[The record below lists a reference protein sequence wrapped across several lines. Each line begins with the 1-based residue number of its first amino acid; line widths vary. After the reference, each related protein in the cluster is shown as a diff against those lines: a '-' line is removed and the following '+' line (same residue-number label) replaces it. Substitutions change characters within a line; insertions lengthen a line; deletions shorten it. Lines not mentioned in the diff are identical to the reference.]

1 MLLKYPAHKK
11 LVFVLDNLWAH
22 KSSLIVDLVS
32 RYERVELLL
41 TPSNT
46 PEFSPI
52 ENLFGYVKRKLK
64 DFEFEKEIKGKMK
77 RQRLAYEVMKVM
89 FNIKR

>member
-1 MLLKYPAHKK
+1 MLNKYPSPKK

-22 KSSLIVDLVS
+22 KSSLIVDLIKEH
-32 RYERVELLL
+32 ERVHLLL

-52 ENLFGYVKRKLK
+52 GNLINIFLMFKENLFGFTKRKLQ
-64 DFEFEKEIKGKMK
+64 DFEFERGIKGK
-77 RQRLAYEVMKVM
+77 
-89 FNIKR
+89 